1 MQHETQD
8 GIMEWL
14 YSALQT
20 LAVKIGKNSH
30 DDRQMNQKF
39 ITTQLQM
46 EGMSRVARVEFGKSI
61 NSVVRRFD
69 ARLDGE
75 AKDRATS
82 YHAWAKSEGK
92 SKVPP
97 CLSLGPD
104 DRNLGVGTKAEQPPV
119 AISEHKMDMGADS
132 ISAEKEKPTQQLKTA
147 KIPDPWGAN
156 KWGRNDWRNSM
167 AFNWNDP
174 SGLGKYRP
182 TLPPKGNYAK
192 GGIHHQCGRT

>member
-1 MQHETQD
+1 MQRLYAALRNFTV
-8 GIMEWL
+8 GI
-14 YSALQT
+14 S
-20 LAVKIGKNSH
+20 KN
-30 DDRQMNQKF
+30 RQGNQQMDQKF
-39 ITTQLQM
+39 TASQQQM
-46 EGMSRVARVEFGKSI
+46 EGVDKVSRVEFAQSI